1 MLTPQE
7 VSQHAFAKANFG
19 GYNMAMVDSFLDTL
33 TEDYTA
39 LYKENAVLKSK
50 MKVLLDKVEEYRA
63 TEDGMRKALLA
74 AQKTADQMVA
84 EAEAKTSEL
93 LHAAESEAH
102 ARVDGLRHELE
113 SEQFRLSSA
122 QQVTTEYISKV
133 RELCRK
139 ELEYLDSLGSLTVP
153 EPTPAEKTARD
164 IEDSLQ
170 KIMAEEGDEPPMEPA
185 APVEEASAVSGG
197 SASPASEEAEESRE
211 EDTGDLYE
219 QLLKLERKVTERR
232 EAAKKDGEETE
243 DEAPTRRLDLE
254 DLKFGKDFRL

>member
-74 AQKTADQMVA
+74 AQKTADQMIA
-84 EAEAKTSEL
+84 EAEAKKTEL
-93 LHAAESEAH
+93 LHTAESEAH
-102 ARVDGLRHELE
+102 ARVDGLRRELE
-113 SEQFRLSSA
+113 SEQYRLASA
-122 QQVTTEYISKV
+122 RQVTTEYISQV
-133 RELCRK
+133 RDLCRK
-139 ELEYLDSLGSLTVP
+139 ELSYLESLGSLTAP
-153 EPTPAEKTARD
+153 EPTPAEKTAKD

-170 KIMAEEGDEPPMEPA
+170 KIMADEAADDDSAPLSEEPA
-185 APVEEASAVSGG
+185 VAA
-197 SASPASEEAEESRE
+197 ASPFASEPSQESVG
-211 EDTGDLYE
+211 EDTGDLYD
-219 QLLKLERKVTERR
+219 QLLKLDRKAA
-232 EAAKKDGEETE
+232 EAQTPAGESEEDG
-243 DEAPTRRLDLE
+243 DDAPTRRLDLE
-254 DLKFGKDFRL
+254 NLKFGKDFKI

>member
-84 EAEAKTSEL
+84 EAEAKKSEL

-153 EPTPAEKTARD
+153 EPTPAEKTAKD

-185 APVEEASAVSGG
+185 APVEEATAASGDR
-197 SASPASEEAEESRE
+197 ASASEETEESRE

-219 QLLKLERKVTERR
+219 QLLKLEKKVTERR
-232 EAAKKDGEETE
+232 EAAKKDGEESG
-243 DEAPTRRLDLE
+243 DDAPTRRLDLE